1 MARTRELRKRIAAIK
16 TIQRITRT
24 MQMIATSRFTAAQ
37 QRVLAARPYGE
48 RMVQLVGEVLAAAAA
63 SGGFEHKLLAAP
75 SPPAKRERLL
85 VITSNRGLCGAYNT
99 NVLRASMAHARELAS
114 RGVEFEVEIAGKK
127 AAAYFKFQKVPVANA
142 YKFSD
147 KIQYEETERLAD
159 KYMADFLEGKLDAV
173 RVAYMYF
180 ASSSRQA
187 PQVMQ
192 ILPLAMPAAGATA
205 KAAEAGPQALY
216 DFAPSA
222 QVILEELIPLYVKT
236 MIFQAALNAA
246 VSEQIM
252 RMVAMKAAT
261 ENARDLSRTFTRRYN
276 RARQSQITTELM
288 EVIGGAAALE

>member
-1 MARTRELRKRIAAIK
+1 
-16 TIQRITRT
+16 
-24 MQMIATSRFTAAQ
+24 
-37 QRVLAARPYGE
+37 
-48 RMVQLVGEVLAAAAA
+48 
-63 SGGFEHKLLAAP
+63 
-75 SPPAKRERLL
+75 
-85 VITSNRGLCGAYNT
+85 
-99 NVLRASMAHARELAS
+99 
-114 RGVEFEVEIAGKK
+114 
-127 AAAYFKFQKVPVANA
+127 
-142 YKFSD
+142 
-147 KIQYEETERLAD
+147 
-159 KYMADFLEGKLDAV
+159 
-173 RVAYMYF
+173 
-180 ASSSRQA
+180 
-187 PQVMQ
+187 MQ

-205 KAAEAGPQALY
+205 KPAEAGPQALY